1 MKSHKLRALVFCG
14 LIAAV
19 YTALTLLIAPLS
31 FGMVQ
36 IRFSEALTILPA
48 LSPFGIIG
56 VTLGC
61 FLSNLI
67 GAFTGLNPLGYYDI
81 LFGASATLTAAILSY
96 FLRNIKVK
104 GFPVLSPLPPILVN
118 ALIIGAELAFLE
130 TGKIT
135 LVAFAFNAALVGLG
149 QLIPCYVLGLMLYP
163 TLKKILNKGNV

>member
-1 MKSHKLRALVFCG
+1 MKSRKLRGLVFCG

-19 YTALTLLIAPLS
+19 YTAFTLLIAPLS
-31 FGMVQ
+31 FGIVQ

-48 LSPFGIIG
+48 ISPLGIIG

-67 GAFTGLNPLGYYDI
+67 GAFTGVNPLGYYDI
-81 LFGASATLTAAILSY
+81 LFGTAATLIAAILSY
-96 FLRNIKVK
+96 YLRNIKWR
-104 GFPVLSPLPPILVN
+104 GFPLLAPLPPIFVN
-118 ALIIGAELAFLE
+118 ALIIGGELAFLE

-135 LVAFAFNAALVGLG
+135 LVSFAINASLVGLG

-163 TLKKILNKGNV
+163 SLRKILNK